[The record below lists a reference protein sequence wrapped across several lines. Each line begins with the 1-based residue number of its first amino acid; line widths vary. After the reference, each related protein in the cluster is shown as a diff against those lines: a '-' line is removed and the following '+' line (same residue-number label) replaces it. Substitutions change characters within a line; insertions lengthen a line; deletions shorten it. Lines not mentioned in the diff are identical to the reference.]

1 LEYFIGHSGS
11 TYYRKKD
18 SEKAEVFKKI
28 EPYLTFLNI
37 YQLERQGADIQ
48 STMEELEYLNQTF
61 RERDKTKDDSISML
75 ADQLMVLTERLKEVE
90 RKQQPQ
96 QFQ

>member
-96 QFQ
+96 QFR

>member
-1 LEYFIGHSGS
+1 
-11 TYYRKKD
+11 
-18 SEKAEVFKKI
+18 V
-28 EPYLTFLNI
+28 
-37 YQLERQGADIQ
+37 QDIQ
-48 STMEELEYLNQTF
+48 SKIEELEYLNQTF
-61 RERDKTKDDSISML
+61 IERDKTKDDFISML